1 MTNNLKTN
9 RIFRI
14 LAGIYL
20 LYLSTRLWT
29 ELDASNNKN
38 VGMIFIILF
47 ALVGVALIIASAID
61 LIKMYKNNESSEEDS
76 NIENVDDNTDIE
88 GYEEISNMEEK
99 SNEEKIHPEKRDGDI

>member
-1 MTNNLKTN
+1 
-9 RIFRI
+9 
-14 LAGIYL
+14 
-20 LYLSTRLWT
+20 
-29 ELDASNNKN
+29 
-38 VGMIFIILF
+38 MIFIILF

>member
-1 MTNNLKTN
+1 
-9 RIFRI
+9 
-14 LAGIYL
+14 
-20 LYLSTRLWT
+20 
-29 ELDASNNKN
+29 